1 MRIELGNGY
10 PDLKIGTE
18 VLLFAAQEQAISTN
32 YVKQTM
38 WKPPEQ
44 IILKIG
50 ESVQHLVS
58 GCGKLAR
65 KEYKRQCANV
75 AKNVHWDLCR
85 KNGLEHTEK

>member
-38 WKPPEQ
+38 
-44 IILKIG
+44 
-50 ESVQHLVS
+50 
-58 GCGKLAR
+58 
-65 KEYKRQCANV
+65 
-75 AKNVHWDLCR
+75 
-85 KNGLEHTEK
+85 